1 MPDQNSE
8 QIVFIAGPTASGK
21 SAAAL
26 AVARAAGGE
35 IVNAD
40 AMQVYRDLR
49 ILTARPS
56 PKDEAAAPHHLYG
69 VLAGEERCSAGR
81 WAQMAAEALN
91 GVKARAKPAIV
102 AGGTGLYFRALE
114 DGLSPIPETPP
125 ELRAKAAARHT
136 ELGAAGFR
144 AEVIANDPPMQRL
157 PAGDTQR
164 LLRAWEVHALS
175 GKPLSYFQALPRA
188 PLIDNVAARIVI
200 EPARAALYERCDARA
215 AEMMSEGAI
224 EEVRSLLSLDLDPS
238 LPVLKSLGVTEISAL
253 LEEKTSEAETL
264 AALQQNTRRFA
275 KRQLTW
281 FRNQAAD
288 WPRIERASDVTQ
300 VLGAL
305 SQK

>member
-1 MPDQNSE
+1 MPEQVSE

-26 AVARAAGGE
+26 SVARALGGE

-56 PKDEAAAPHHLYG
+56 PEDGAAAPHHLYG
-69 VLAGEERCSAGR
+69 VLSGGERCSAGR
-81 WAQMAAEALN
+81 WAQMAAKTLRDIS
-91 GVKARAKPAIV
+91 GRGKVAIV
-102 AGGTGLYFRALE
+102 VGGTGLYFRALE

-125 ELRAKAAARHT
+125 DIRERAAARHL
-136 ELGAAGFR
+136 ELGAEGFR

-164 LLRAWEVHALS
+164 LLRAWEVHALA
-175 GKPLSYFQALPRA
+175 GKPLSYFQSLPRT
-188 PLIDNVAARIVI
+188 PLVETIAARIVI
-200 EPARAALYERCDARA
+200 KPPRPTLYENCDTRA
-215 AEMMSEGAI
+215 AEMMSEGAV
-224 EEVRSLLSLDLDPS
+224 EEVRALLSQNFDPS
-238 LPVLKSLGVTEISAL
+238 MPVMKSLGVAEIAAL
-253 LEEKTSEAETL
+253 LTGRVSEAETL

-281 FRNQAAD
+281 FRNQAPD
-288 WPRIERASDVTQ
+288 WPRAENAADAERA
-300 VLGAL
+300 LGPL
-305 SQK
+305 SRT